1 MKAPDKRQKRLL
13 AGIAAAL
20 VLAAVLLILPRSV
33 PEKGPAGGSAVA
45 VIPEAD
51 LADGDGTKTGSYG
64 RGGTI
69 SDYWDELG
77 GEDPAPEPAAAGGEA
92 ADAVPAAKGS
102 RRPPSMEVDDIFGD
116 YREAAPPKKPAGS
129 SRPAT
134 PVPAVPA
141 EDKAP
146 GETAD
151 TDPAAFAENVLARQL
166 SVRFIAAGPDLS
178 FGAGGR
184 GSFELLE
191 SMAGSLAFETQ
202 RVDKV
207 QWDGA
212 PISSTRIRGLVE
224 EARME
229 EAAEMMGRAYLIRG
243 RVEHGRQLGRTIG
256 IPTAN
261 LIPPAEKILPPNGVY
276 YSIVT
281 LDGVTYDA
289 MTNIGVKPTVSDEAK
304 VTAETYLY
312 GFDGDLYGQ
321 EASVSLLSFRRPER
335 ASGFTSAAGGR
346 KSGPCEALPKVPG
359 KARNCAK

>member
-1 MKAPDKRQKRLL
+1 MKIIEGKKLFHNDMPLALSIGKFDGVHLGHRKILSALAARESEGLTPAVLTFDPSPEAWFTGQERVLTTREEKRYLL
-13 AGIAAAL
+13 AQAG
-20 VLAAVLLILPRSV
+20 VGLLIELPFDR
-33 PEKGPAGGSAVA
+33 
-45 VIPEAD
+45 
-51 LADGDGTKTGSYG
+51 
-64 RGGTI
+64 
-69 SDYWDELG
+69 
-77 GEDPAPEPAAAGGEA
+77 
-92 ADAVPAAKGS
+92 
-102 RRPPSMEVDDIFGD
+102 
-116 YREAAPPKKPAGS
+116 
-129 SRPAT
+129 
-134 PVPAVPA
+134 
-141 EDKAP
+141 
-146 GETAD
+146 ETAD

-281 LDGVTYDA
+281 LDGVTYDV
-289 MTNIGVKPTVSDEAK
+289 MTSLISAAGAEVRGRRGAEGSDAPGRRGGHPVSRAP
-304 VTAETYLY
+304 
-312 GFDGDLYGQ
+312 Q
-321 EASVSLLSFRRPER
+321 EAGRAGRVRRFRRRPEGR
-335 ASGFTSAAGGR
+335 GIALNSGLQG
-346 KSGPCEALPKVPG
+346 KSFVLL
-359 KARNCAK
+359 

>member
-1 MKAPDKRQKRLL
+1 MKIIEGKKLFHNDMPLALSIGKFDGVHLGHRKILSALAARESEGLTPAVLTFDPSPEAWFTGQERVLTTREEKRYLL
-13 AGIAAAL
+13 AQAG
-20 VLAAVLLILPRSV
+20 VGLLIELPFDR
-33 PEKGPAGGSAVA
+33 
-45 VIPEAD
+45 
-51 LADGDGTKTGSYG
+51 
-64 RGGTI
+64 
-69 SDYWDELG
+69 
-77 GEDPAPEPAAAGGEA
+77 
-92 ADAVPAAKGS
+92 
-102 RRPPSMEVDDIFGD
+102 
-116 YREAAPPKKPAGS
+116 
-129 SRPAT
+129 
-134 PVPAVPA
+134 
-141 EDKAP
+141 
-146 GETAD
+146 ETAD
-151 TDPAAFAENVLARQL
+151 MDPAAFAENVLARQL

-243 RVEHGRQLGRTIG
+243 HVEHGRQLGRTIG

-335 ASGFTSAAGGR
+335 KFADVAEL
-346 KSGPCEALPKVPG
+346 KEAMHLDVEEG
-359 KARNCAK
+359 IRFHERRRRQEERAV